1 MNLSYN
7 FSFMRNSAVVFVDY
21 LLVCFLLSIRNS
33 VTFLMYVN
41 TRPTIFVPVK
51 IISDIIVKVLS

>member
-1 MNLSYN
+1 
-7 FSFMRNSAVVFVDY
+7 MRNSAVVFVDY